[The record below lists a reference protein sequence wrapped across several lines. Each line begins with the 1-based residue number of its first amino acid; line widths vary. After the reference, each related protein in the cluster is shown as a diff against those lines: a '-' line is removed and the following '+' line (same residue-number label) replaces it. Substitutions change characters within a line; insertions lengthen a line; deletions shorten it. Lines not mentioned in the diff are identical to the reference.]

1 MWLQSARVHEEGS
14 AVTRSLLETHE
25 LILSTIIDTSLPRK
39 QRIEKAIKLTVELD
53 SQAEWI
59 RRDLRR
65 RETQ

>member
-1 MWLQSARVHEEGS
+1 M
-14 AVTRSLLETHE
+14 TRSLLETHE